1 MADLLIRGIEPQLKR
16 QLEDSAR
23 RNNRSLSREAKVLI
37 QRALAAGADSRK
49 LGTLMSQLLAAEDR
63 SDEYVFE
70 VPEEMSRPP
79 DFE

>member
-23 RNNRSLSREAKVLI
+23 RNNRSLSGEAKVLI
-37 QRALAAGADSRK
+37 QRALAGGADSRK

-70 VPEEMSRPP
+70 VPEEISRPP

>member
-1 MADLLIRGIEPQLKR
+1 M
-16 QLEDSAR
+16 
-23 RNNRSLSREAKVLI
+23 LI

-70 VPEEMSRPP
+70 VSEEISRPP